1 MLGIDLIEVSRIKK
15 FIDSKSKQ
23 QLLRIFTQTE
33 IDYAFLS
40 HNKYQRFAAR
50 FAVKEAFYKAFGAG
64 NLSEIELTHDD
75 KKPMINLYGITKEQ
89 WDCSTYTGVLVS
101 VSHTENYATATVLLQ

>member
-1 MLGIDLIEVSRIKK
+1 MLGVDLIEVGRIKK

-23 QLLRIFTQTE
+23 QLLRVFTQTE
-33 IDYAFLS
+33 IDYAFS
-40 HNKYQRFAAR
+40 SQNKYQRFAAR

-64 NLSEIELTHDD
+64 NLSEIELTHND
-75 KKPMINLYGITKEQ
+75 KKPMINLYGITKAQ
-89 WDCSTYTGVLVS
+89 WDCSAYTSILVS

>member
-1 MLGIDLIEVSRIKK
+1 MLGVDLIEVSRIKK

-23 QLLRIFTQTE
+23 QLLRIFTQRE

-64 NLSEIELTHDD
+64 NLSEIELAHNG
-75 KKPMINLYGITKEQ
+75 KKPMINLYGTTKKN
-89 WDCSTYTGVLVS
+89 WDLGAYTSILVS